1 MVRHPHNV
9 GYGRSL
15 KNGIAA
21 AQYDM
26 IAICDADGTY
36 PAAAIPEL
44 VRLHREG
51 FDMAVGRRQGPH
63 YRESMLKM
71 PMRALL
77 RFLVEWTA
85 GRHIPD
91 INSGL
96 RVFSRAAVMQY
107 FAHLCDTFSFT
118 TSLTLAYMMTGRF
131 VAYAPIDYFE
141 RAGRSKVRLFRDAL
155 RTLQYI
161 VEAILYYNPL
171 KLFLLFS
178 LICLVACRPDDGGL
192 VLFRDRHRHD
202 PGGRHRDGLGHHLRH
217 RPPGGPA
224 QADHGQGLRRRKF
237 TMLIAAS
244 SKISV
249 PLHETAVETAVSWS
263 SSGARAAA
271 DLFACPGRDGTWPR
285 RRRRLERMQGID
297 LTPTSTTEECVELGT
312 GVQPGVS
319 GLVQRDHVRAAAGRP
334 RLSL

>member
-1 MVRHPHNV
+1 MISIVIPALNEEIAIGATIASVSEVLTAANLVPFEIVVVDDGSTDQTGKIAAAAGARVIRHPHNI

-15 KNGIAA
+15 KNGITA
-21 AQYDM
+21 AQHDM

-36 PAAAIPEL
+36 PASAIPEL

-51 FDMAVGRRQGPH
+51 FDMAVGQRQGPH

-96 RVFSRAAVMQY
+96 RVFSRAAAMQY
-107 FAHLCDTFSFT
+107 FTHLCDTFSFT
-118 TSLTLAYMMTGRF
+118 TSMTLAYMMTGRF
-131 VAYAPIDYFE
+131 VAYMPIDYFE

-155 RTLQYI
+155 RTLQYV

-178 LICLVACRPDDGGL
+178 LICLVA
-192 VLFRDRHRHD
+192 
-202 PGGRHRDGLGHHLRH
+202 
-217 RPPGGPA
+217 
-224 QADHGQGLRRRKF
+224 
-237 TMLIAAS
+237 AA
-244 SKISV
+244 
-249 PLHETAVETAVSWS
+249 LMMAVS
-263 SSGARAAA
+263 
-271 DLFACPGRDGTWPR
+271 FYFK
-285 RRRRLERMQGID
+285 I
-297 LTPTSTTEECVELGT
+297 VT
-312 GVQPGVS
+312 GVMLAVGTAMVGVIIF
-319 GLVQRDHVRAAAGRP
+319 GIGMLAVLLKQIMDKA
-334 RLSL
+334 

>member
-1 MVRHPHNV
+1 MISVVIPALNEELAIGATIAGVSEVLTAANLVPFEIVIVDDGSTDQTGKIAAAAGAKVVRHPHNI

-21 AQYDM
+21 AQFDM

-36 PAAAIPEL
+36 PVSAIPEL

-51 FDMAVGRRQGPH
+51 YDMAVGQRQGPY

-71 PMRALL
+71 PMRVLL

-96 RVFSRAAVMQY
+96 RVFSRTTVMHY

-118 TSLTLAYMMTGRF
+118 TSMTLAYMMTGRF
-131 VAYAPIDYFE
+131 VAYTPIDYFE

-155 RTLQYI
+155 RTLQYV

-171 KLFLLFS
+171 KIFLLFS
-178 LICLVACRPDDGGL
+178 LICLVASALMMGVSFYFAIVTGVML
-192 VLFRDRHRHD
+192 AVGAAMLSVIIF
-202 PGGRHRDGLGHHLRH
+202 GLGL
-217 RPPGGPA
+217 
-224 QADHGQGLRRRKF
+224 L
-237 TMLIAAS
+237 
-244 SKISV
+244 
-249 PLHETAVETAVSWS
+249 AVLLKQIMDKA
-263 SSGARAAA
+263 
-271 DLFACPGRDGTWPR
+271 
-285 RRRRLERMQGID
+285 
-297 LTPTSTTEECVELGT
+297 
-312 GVQPGVS
+312 
-319 GLVQRDHVRAAAGRP
+319 
-334 RLSL
+334 

>member
-1 MVRHPHNV
+1 MISVVIPALNEELAIGATIAGVSEVLTAANLMPFEIVIVDDGSTDQTGKIAAAAGAKVVRHPHNI

-21 AQYDM
+21 AQFDL

-36 PAAAIPEL
+36 PVSAIPEL

-51 FDMAVGRRQGPH
+51 YDMAVGQRQGPH

-118 TSLTLAYMMTGRF
+118 TSMTLAYMMTGRF
-131 VAYAPIDYFE
+131 VAYTPIDYFE
-141 RAGRSKVRLFRDAL
+141 RAGLSKVRLFRDAL
-155 RTLQYI
+155 RTLQYV

-171 KLFLLFS
+171 KIFLLFS
-178 LICLVACRPDDGGL
+178 LICLVASALMMAVSFYFAIVTGVILAVGTAM
-192 VLFRDRHRHD
+192 VSVIIF
-202 PGGRHRDGLGHHLRH
+202 GLGL
-217 RPPGGPA
+217 
-224 QADHGQGLRRRKF
+224 L
-237 TMLIAAS
+237 
-244 SKISV
+244 
-249 PLHETAVETAVSWS
+249 AVLLKQIMDKA
-263 SSGARAAA
+263 
-271 DLFACPGRDGTWPR
+271 
-285 RRRRLERMQGID
+285 
-297 LTPTSTTEECVELGT
+297 
-312 GVQPGVS
+312 
-319 GLVQRDHVRAAAGRP
+319 
-334 RLSL
+334 

>member
-1 MVRHPHNV
+1 MISVIIPALNEEIAIGATIAGVSGVLTAANLVPFEIVIVDDGSTDRTGAIAAAAGAKVVRHPHNV

-36 PAAAIPEL
+36 PVSAIPEL
-44 VRLHREG
+44 VRLYLEG
-51 FDMAVGRRQGPH
+51 FDMAVGQRQGPH

-96 RVFSRAAVMQY
+96 RVFSRTAVMQY
-107 FAHLCDTFSFT
+107 FSHLCDTFSFT

-131 VAYAPIDYFE
+131 VAYTPIDYFE

-155 RTLQYI
+155 RTLQYV

-178 LICLVACRPDDGGL
+178 LICLVAA
-192 VLFRDRHRHD
+192 VL
-202 PGGRHRDGLGHHLRH
+202 
-217 RPPGGPA
+217 
-224 QADHGQGLRRRKF
+224 
-237 TMLIAAS
+237 MM
-244 SKISV
+244 
-249 PLHETAVETAVSWS
+249 AVS
-263 SSGARAAA
+263 
-271 DLFACPGRDGTWPR
+271 FYFK
-285 RRRRLERMQGID
+285 I
-297 LTPTSTTEECVELGT
+297 VT
-312 GVQPGVS
+312 GVMLAVGTAMVGVIIF
-319 GLVQRDHVRAAAGRP
+319 GIGMLAVLLKQIMDKA
-334 RLSL
+334 

>member
-1 MVRHPHNV
+1 MISIVIPALNEEIAIGATIAGVSEVLTAANLVPFEIVVVDDGSTDQTGKIAAAAGARVIHHPHNI

-21 AQYDM
+21 AQHDM

-36 PAAAIPEL
+36 PASAIPEL

-51 FDMAVGRRQGPH
+51 FDMAVGQRQGPN

-107 FAHLCDTFSFT
+107 FTHLCDTFSFT
-118 TSLTLAYMMTGRF
+118 TSMTLAYMMTGRF
-131 VAYAPIDYFE
+131 VAYTPIDYFE

-155 RTLQYI
+155 RTLQYV

-171 KLFLLFS
+171 KIFLLFS
-178 LICLVACRPDDGGL
+178 LVCLV
-192 VLFRDRHRHD
+192 V
-202 PGGRHRDGLGHHLRH
+202 
-217 RPPGGPA
+217 
-224 QADHGQGLRRRKF
+224 
-237 TMLIAAS
+237 AA
-244 SKISV
+244 
-249 PLHETAVETAVSWS
+249 LMMAVSFY
-263 SSGARAAA
+263 
-271 DLFACPGRDGTWPR
+271 FA
-285 RRRRLERMQGID
+285 I
-297 LTPTSTTEECVELGT
+297 VT
-312 GVQPGVS
+312 GVILAVGIAMTSVVVFGI
-319 GLVQRDHVRAAAGRP
+319 GLLAVLLKQIMDKA
-334 RLSL
+334 